1 MREKES
7 LTNPSST
14 YRENPH
20 WVSLLSETAKK
31 HKAGAPKQL
40 RFAVFVC
47 SSSRFREWQRK
58 GRVDDPSGDLIL
70 ELLEGAGHTVV
81 LRGVVPD
88 DGAVIRQSVLNA
100 LGMDD
105 VDAVITCGGTGVS
118 ARDVTVEAVRPLL
131 EKELPGFG
139 ELFRRL
145 SYDEIGSAAVVSRA
159 LAGVVKGKAVF
170 VLPGGPQAV
179 RLCVER
185 LILPEAPHIVKHAR
199 E

>member
-1 MREKES
+1 
-7 LTNPSST
+7 
-14 YRENPH
+14 
-20 WVSLLSETAKK
+20 LSETAKK
-31 HKAGAPKQL
+31 HKAEAPKRL
-40 RFAVFVC
+40 GFAVFVC
-47 SSSRFREWQRK
+47 SSSRFRVWQKK
-58 GRVDDPSGDLIL
+58 GRADDPSGDLIL
-70 ELLEGAGHTVV
+70 ELLEKAGHSVV
-81 LRGVVPD
+81 LRGVLPD
-88 DGAVIRQSVLNA
+88 DGTAIRQSVLKA

-105 VDAVITCGGTGVS
+105 VAAVVTCGGTGVGTK
-118 ARDVTVEAVRPLL
+118 DVTVEAVKPLL

-145 SYDEIGSAAVVSRA
+145 SYEEIGSAALMSRA

-170 VLPGGPQAV
+170 VLPGSPQAV

>member
-1 MREKES
+1 M
-7 LTNPSST
+7 
-14 YRENPH
+14 
-20 WVSLLSETAKK
+20 SETAER
-31 HKAGAPKQL
+31 HKAEAPKRL
-40 RFAVFVC
+40 GFAVFVC

-58 GRVDDPSGDLIL
+58 GKMNDPSGDLIVQ
-70 ELLEGAGHTVV
+70 LLEEAGHRVV
-81 LRGVVPD
+81 LRGVIPD
-88 DGAVIRQSVLNA
+88 DGAVIHQSVLKA
-100 LGMDD
+100 LGTDD
-105 VDAVITCGGTGVS
+105 VNAVITCGGTGVG
-118 ARDVTVEAVRPLL
+118 AKDVAVEAVRPLL

-159 LAGVVKGKAVF
+159 LAGVAKGKAVF
-170 VLPGGPQAV
+170 CLPGSPQAV